1 MHPQNPSPFVKF
13 GLLNPRSTRNKST
26 LILDA
31 ISTHCF
37 DILAL
42 TETWIPEDADNV
54 TKYDIVPPGYHVLH
68 SHRSSGKRGGGISL
82 ISSNSVKLTLVK
94 SEIHSSFEALTA
106 QASFLT
112 RSLTISVIYR
122 PPNSSNFIR
131 ELTAHLYFLS
141 STFNHFIMAGDFNTP
156 NCHHLDNPLN
166 ILLREHGL
174 TQHINFPTHR
184 LGNTLDLV
192 ITPASLSHL
201 ISDPVSEIF
210 ESDHF
215 LISCRFNLVRPHLS
229 PHRVTSRSFR
239 NLNLAGFGKDVNFMS
254 DLLINSPISKV
265 DDFVSSMDKLFLSLM
280 NTHAPLR
287 SHTFRPSLHSHF
299 HLSEN
304 ALSAKRRRRKIER
317 QLSSL
322 RKLCVQVPDDLLQE
336 FRISRKLARAAINKS
351 RADYLNLSL
360 SSATPNS
367 KAFWKTANSILHRY
381 PPLPP
386 LTSAEYDLFVE
397 NFSAFFKT
405 KIELIHSSLP
415 ITNLPCQPSLTDS
428 DQSNLSFFSPPSVDE
443 IIKLINSLPNKSSPL
458 DIIPV
463 FLLKQFSGIFAS
475 IICKLSALSFSQGI
489 FPTSF
494 KTAQIT
500 PLLKKYNLDPMQPSN
515 YRPISNLST
524 ISKILERVVLKR
536 LSSHVSVLRNFNLFQ
551 SAYRS
556 HHSTETA
563 LLYITDSLRN
573 ICATGS
579 AAVLVS
585 LDISAA
591 FDTINH
597 PNMLHILEVY
607 FHISGIALSWFQSYL
622 SERKQ
627 FVKISCSSSTPVSL
641 RFGVPQGSVLGPI
654 LFSLYTSPISEI
666 IQKHDVLYHQFADDI
681 TLFTGASYL
690 DPHPSLT
697 KISECITE
705 LNLWFSNN
713 HLMLN
718 PNKSEVM
725 FVGSPI
731 LLSKS
736 NLPTEV
742 IFDGTTLSVTS
753 KLKILGVTLD
763 SRLNFTHFVSQ
774 IIQSSNFHLHAIRQA
789 RKFLPSDTAVALIIS
804 LVLSRIDYCNSLLCR
819 LPNCLISKLQSLQ
832 NRAAKTALQADYYS
846 SSHTCL
852 DRLHWLPVVLRAQFK
867 LLWLTA
873 NILYFNQ
880 PAYLYDRLSIR
891 QTPESLRSSNS
902 GLCLHQPVSS
912 KPFLHRSFSHI
923 APHLWNSLPLNVRL
937 SPSLKIFR
945 KRLKTHLYSQISF
958 S

>member
-1 MHPQNPSPFVKF
+1 MHPQNPSPSVKF

-31 ISTHCF
+31 IFTHCF

-42 TETWIPEDADNV
+42 TETWIPEGADNV

-68 SHRSSGKRGGGISL
+68 SHRSSGKRDGGISL

-156 NCHHLDNPLN
+156 NCHHLDNLLN

-174 TQHINFPTHR
+174 TQLINFPTHR
-184 LGNTLDLV
+184 LRNTLDLV
-192 ITPASLSHL
+192 ITPSSLSHL

-215 LISCRFNLVRPHLS
+215 LISCRLNLVRPHLS

-239 NLNLAGFGKDVNFMS
+239 NLNLAGFGKDVNFIS
-254 DLLINSPISKV
+254 DLLNSPISKV
-265 DDFVSSMDKLFLSLM
+265 DEFFSSMDKLFFSLM
-280 NTHAPLR
+280 DSHASLR

-299 HLSEN
+299 HLSKN
-304 ALSAKRRRRKIER
+304 ALSAKRRRGKIER
-317 QLSSL
+317 QISSL
-322 RKLCVQVPDDLLQE
+322 RKLCVQVPDDLLQK

-360 SSATPNS
+360 SSAKPNS
-367 KAFWKTANSILHRY
+367 KAFWKTANSVLHRSL
-381 PPLPP
+381 PLPP
-386 LTSAEYDLFVE
+386 RTLAEYDLFVD
-397 NFSAFFKT
+397 NFSTFFKT
-405 KIELIHSSLP
+405 KIDLIHSSLP
-415 ITNLPCQPSLTDS
+415 ITNLPRQSSLTDS

-475 IICKLSALSFSQGI
+475 IICKLSALSFSQSI

-494 KTAQIT
+494 KTAQVT

-563 LLYITDSLRN
+563 LLCITDSLRN
-573 ICATGS
+573 IYATGS
-579 AAVLVS
+579 AAVIVS
-585 LDISAA
+585 LDISSA

-597 PNMLHILEVY
+597 SNMLHILEDY
-607 FHISGIALSWFQSYL
+607 FHISGIALSWFQFYL

-654 LFSLYTSPISEI
+654 LFSLYTSLISEI
-666 IQKHDVLYHQFADDI
+666 IQKHDVLYHQFAD
-681 TLFTGASYL
+681 
-690 DPHPSLT
+690 
-697 KISECITE
+697 
-705 LNLWFSNN
+705 
-713 HLMLN
+713 
-718 PNKSEVM
+718 
-725 FVGSPI
+725 
-731 LLSKS
+731 
-736 NLPTEV
+736 
-742 IFDGTTLSVTS
+742 
-753 KLKILGVTLD
+753 

-774 IIQSSNFHLHAIRQA
+774 IIQASNFHLHAIRQA
-789 RKFLPSDTAVALIIS
+789 RKFLPFDTAVALII
-804 LVLSRIDYCNSLLCR
+804 L
-819 LPNCLISKLQSLQ
+819 
-832 NRAAKTALQADYYS
+832 
-846 SSHTCL
+846 
-852 DRLHWLPVVLRAQFK
+852 
-867 LLWLTA
+867 
-873 NILYFNQ
+873 
-880 PAYLYDRLSIR
+880 
-891 QTPESLRSSNS
+891 
-902 GLCLHQPVSS
+902 
-912 KPFLHRSFSHI
+912 
-923 APHLWNSLPLNVRL
+923 
-937 SPSLKIFR
+937 
-945 KRLKTHLYSQISF
+945 
-958 S
+958 